1 MPGKKCVNAE
11 KKYTNGSEPRQEKV
25 ICSFLHV
32 SHPICKKPRCADR
45 LPRGQT
51 YVIATW
57 KKEETECQVT
67 DVWQEDKLAQR
78 RAGSRSACFSGY
90 TPGRTMER
98 RTLPWCKKRYKE
110 HSWTFIKKRTCTQ
123 TLHGAVECMHEHT
136 LSPPAPGGGEVPN
149 HLVYLHLT
157 CNHHNS
163 APAATTCLVH
173 QNSVWCI
180 LSPRY
185 QPQSAAIPSA
195 LPTMPSCLLR
205 LHQNCPSA
213 TTKLRASLITC
224 QPRQPVTATLN
235 HEITCWE
242 AEIWRDLVQNETS
255 IMWLKARN

>member
-1 MPGKKCVNAE
+1 MPRRSTRMAPSPGRKKCFALFYMCHIPFV
-11 KKYTNGSEPRQEKV
+11 KSLDVPTD
-25 ICSFLHV
+25 FLM
-32 SHPICKKPRCADR
+32 DR
-45 LPRGQT
+45 H
-51 YVIATW
+51 TW
-57 KKEETECQVT
+57 SPHGKRK
-67 DVWQEDKLAQR
+67 R
-78 RAGSRSACFSGY
+78 RSAKLPTSGK
-90 TPGRTMER
+90 RTSWLRGEQEAGVPASVDTHPVVQWSGGPFR
-98 RTLPWCKKRYKE
+98 DVRKDTKSTHE
-110 HSWTFIKKRTCTQ
+110 HSWKTHSYTNATWRGWMYAWAHA
-123 TLHGAVECMHEHT
+123 L
-136 LSPPAPGGGEVPN
+136 PPAPGGGEVPN

-213 TTKLRASLITC
+213 TTKLRASLRAC

-242 AEIWRDLVQNETS
+242 AEIRWDLVQNETS
-255 IMWLKARN
+255 IMWLKATN

>member
-110 HSWTFIKKRTCTQ
+110 HSWTFIKKTHLYTNATRRGWMYAWAHA
-123 TLHGAVECMHEHT
+123 L
-136 LSPPAPGGGEVPN
+136 PPAPGGGEVPN

-180 LSPRY
+180 LSPQY

-242 AEIWRDLVQNETS
+242 AEIWRDLVQNQTS
-255 IMWLKARN
+255 IMWLKAGN